1 MLSLGFLDKT
11 LQDIVEREMSDFLNL
26 MQEPQTFCLPQ
37 TFKKITVYFS
47 FSKRLYFFVI
57 SQASIISPLHI
68 GFDMPIYS
76 CKTLISNQV
85 EEKQQLTQ
93 IFIGMELGSRYRKD
107 HKFNWSQEDWNWEPI
122 IM

>member
-1 MLSLGFLDKT
+1 MLSLDFLDET
-11 LQDIVEREMSDFLNL
+11 LQVIVEREMSDFLNL

-47 FSKRLYFFVI
+47 FSKKLYFFVI
-57 SQASIISPLHI
+57 SQASISSPLHI

-76 CKTLISNQV
+76 CKTKLRNQISNQI

-93 IFIGMELGSRYRKD
+93 IFTGMELGSRYRKD
-107 HKFNWSQEDWNWEPI
+107 HKFN
-122 IM
+122 